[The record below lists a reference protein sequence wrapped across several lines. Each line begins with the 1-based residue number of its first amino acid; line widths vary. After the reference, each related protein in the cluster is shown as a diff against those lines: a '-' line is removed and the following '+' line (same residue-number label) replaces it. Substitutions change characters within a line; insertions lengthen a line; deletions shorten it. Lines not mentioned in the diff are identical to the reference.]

1 MVADEP
7 ESFGG
12 TGQGPFALR
21 SAAGCPRRLHGDD
34 RADVRPA
41 QKWALEEAV
50 VRLRHEKIHAE
61 DCVHCEE
68 KERKIDRFER
78 ELELRGNL
86 DEEQRRRLVEIAERC
101 PVHRTLN
108 SEVLIETRLREEEEG

>member
-1 MVADEP
+1 
-7 ESFGG
+7 
-12 TGQGPFALR
+12 
-21 SAAGCPRRLHGDD
+21 
-34 RADVRPA
+34 
-41 QKWALEEAV
+41 V

>member
-1 MVADEP
+1 MTVQIYA
-7 ESFGG
+7 
-12 TGQGPFALR
+12 Q
-21 SAAGCPRRLHGDD
+21 
-34 RADVRPA
+34 
-41 QKWALEEAV
+41 QKWAMEEAV

-78 ELELRGNL
+78 ELELRGKL